1 MDALGCSIGL
11 PSGRPTPPLRVPSTG
26 HHLAHWAWLV
36 RLVAGH
42 QSGARVRVT
51 GGRRLERTFW
61 MGFLGRQKG

>member
-11 PSGRPTPPLRVPSTG
+11 PSGRPTLPLRALSTG
-26 HHLAHWAWLV
+26 HHLARWAWIV

-51 GGRRLERTFW
+51 GGQRLERTFL
-61 MGFLGRQKG
+61 MRFLGRQMG